1 MQNVFGKKR
10 KIIFKATS
18 NKNKKSEKSEI
29 SNDDEVYYELIE
41 SEHPN
46 ELINSLIFNVNELK
60 HKKALS
66 AINELRNYYSTL
78 KSTTNELY
86 KIVIANEYK
95 YDKGEIGS
103 KLFESKRLINI
114 LNMVNTRVN
123 DDCDSLEKIN

>member
-29 SNDDEVYYELIE
+29 SNDDEVYYELIKY
-41 SEHPN
+41 EHPN
-46 ELINSLIFNVNELK
+46 EL
-60 HKKALS
+60 H
-66 AINELRNYYSTL
+66 
-78 KSTTNELY
+78 

-123 DDCDSLEKIN
+123 DDCDSLEKINNNLVAEYKYFKNTN